1 MHDRHIRIMDK
12 AFRRRPISEKSM
24 NLIDRL
30 VEQKISE
37 AIARGE
43 LSDLPGEGA
52 PLKLDDD
59 TLVPEPLRMA
69 YRLLR
74 NSGFVPPEVAAL
86 REIGDLERHIKN
98 LRPDEALLHDD
109 ERARALRK
117 LQYLRLRL
125 EASGR
130 FLHVLHNGSV
140 YSEKLLDRLQEG
152 NHANNEPALKDR

>member
-1 MHDRHIRIMDK
+1 
-12 AFRRRPISEKSM
+12 M

-37 AIARGE
+37 AVARGE
-43 LSDLPGEGA
+43 LSGLPGEGA
-52 PLKLDDD
+52 PLQLDDD
-59 TLVPEPLRMA
+59 ALVPEDLRMA

-74 NSGFVPPEVAAL
+74 NAGFVPPEVSAL
-86 REIGDLERHIKN
+86 REIGDLER
-98 LRPDEALLHDD
+98 RVDALAKDD

-130 FLHVLHNGSV
+130 FRHLSAAASA
-140 YSEKLLDRLQEG
+140 YSAKLMERLQEG
-152 NHANNEPALKDR
+152 GGSDLEPGPHTDSGASRTIGGDAQTGRNNCTGPR

>member
-1 MHDRHIRIMDK
+1 
-12 AFRRRPISEKSM
+12 M

-43 LSDLPGEGA
+43 LSGLPGEGA
-52 PLKLDDD
+52 PLQLDDD
-59 TLVPEPLRMA
+59 ALIPEDLRMA

-74 NSGFVPPEVAAL
+74 NAGFVPPEISAL
-86 REIGDLERHIKN
+86 REIGDLERRVEE
-98 LRPDEALLHDD
+98 LPYDD

-130 FLHVLHNGSV
+130 FRHLSLAAST
-140 YSEKLLDRLQEG
+140 YSARLLERLQAGDSGDTQTRHAGEG
-152 NHANNEPALKDR
+152 ASRTIGGEAEAGRNSSKGSR

>member
-1 MHDRHIRIMDK
+1 
-12 AFRRRPISEKSM
+12 M

-43 LSDLPGEGA
+43 MSDLPGEGA
-52 PLKLDDD
+52 PLELDDD
-59 TLVPEPLRMA
+59 RLIPESLRMA

-74 NSGFVPPEVAAL
+74 NAGFVPPEVVAL
-86 REIGDLERHIKN
+86 REIGDLQRQI
-98 LRPDEALLHDD
+98 EAFSQDD

-130 FLHVLHNGSV
+130 FRHVLCHAAV

-152 NHANNEPALKDR
+152 NHANDQQALKGRR

>member
-1 MHDRHIRIMDK
+1 
-12 AFRRRPISEKSM
+12 M

-52 PLKLDDD
+52 PLELDDD
-59 TLVPEPLRMA
+59 RLVPEPLRMA

-74 NSGFVPPEVAAL
+74 NAGFVPPEVAAL
-86 REIGDLERHIKN
+86 REIGDLERRI
-98 LRPDEALLHDD
+98 EALSQDD
-109 ERARALRK
+109 ERGRALRK
-117 LQYLRLRL
+117 LHYLRLRL

-130 FLHVLHNGSV
+130 FRHVLRHASV

-152 NHANNEPALKDR
+152 NHANDEQVLKERR

>member
-1 MHDRHIRIMDK
+1 MD
-12 AFRRRPISEKSM
+12 
-24 NLIDRL
+24 LIDRL

-52 PLKLDDD
+52 PLQLDDD
-59 TLVPEPLRMA
+59 ALIPEQLRMA
-69 YRLLR
+69 YRILR
-74 NSGFVPPEVAAL
+74 NAGFVPPEVAAL
-86 REIGDLERHIKN
+86 REIGDLERRIEE
-98 LRPDEALLHDD
+98 LSHDA
-109 ERARALRK
+109 ERVRAVRK

-130 FLHVLHNGSV
+130 FRHVLHAAPA

-152 NHANNEPALKDR
+152 GDTDSGPALKGRW